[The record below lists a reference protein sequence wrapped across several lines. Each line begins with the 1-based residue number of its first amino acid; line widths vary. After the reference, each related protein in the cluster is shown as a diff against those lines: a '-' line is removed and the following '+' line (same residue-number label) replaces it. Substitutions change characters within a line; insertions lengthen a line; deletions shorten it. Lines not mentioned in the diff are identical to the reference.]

1 MHLTAPEKL
10 IIFLILIL
18 SSLLC
23 LEKIIPGFPF
33 IPGIPFILSCN
44 AIAQLLNLALYTH
57 LIITGFISSLIMTV
71 NEYGLSWKLWLPLS
85 FSSPSKLSL

>member
-1 MHLTAPEKL
+1 MHLTTPEKL
-10 IIFLILIL
+10 IVFLILIL

-33 IPGIPFILSCN
+33 IPGICFILSCN
-44 AIAQLLNLALYTH
+44 AIALLLNLALYTH

-71 NEYGLSWKLWLPLS
+71 NEYGL
-85 FSSPSKLSL
+85 